1 MKIKSTSLSRSDG
14 SIKEVSLTKDSYG
27 NREKIITRIIGEKK
41 HCVSEKSDYR
51 GYLEIEERFENFD
64 EGHLFEIRN

>member
-1 MKIKSTSLSRSDG
+1 VNIKSTSLLRPDG
-14 SIKEVSLTKDSYG
+14 SIKEVSLTNDSYG

-41 HCVSEKSDYR
+41 HCVSERSDSR

-64 EGHLFEIRN
+64 EGYLFEIKN